1 MELGQG
7 MEQKNI
13 QTLRLSPLQIQN
25 LSVLE
30 MNGQELSI
38 FIENE
43 RMENPM
49 LELEDGKVVQYGPID
64 RAEAA
69 QKQSRTIR
77 KPRKSN
83 GSVSATHVLLK
94 VTKHEEGRH

>member
-49 LELEDGKVVQYGPID
+49 LELEDGSSRQSEETIERMQNNEYEEEDYPIQEEKRENSPYSSISVQNNESLTDY
-64 RAEAA
+64 
-69 QKQSRTIR
+69 
-77 KPRKSN
+77 
-83 GSVSATHVLLK
+83 
-94 VTKHEEGRH
+94 